1 MDWGR
6 DAQADGAPF
15 FRKNALSMTVMCHQ
29 LMSLP
34 PMLAPAGIKGKT
46 LSDGRGPNEFTPLVY
61 ETVQMLFDR
70 SMSSAGNGPICPV
83 GGFMLAVT

>member
-1 MDWGR
+1 MDSSR

-46 LSDGRGPNEFTPLVY
+46 IPGGRS
-61 ETVQMLFDR
+61 Q
-70 SMSSAGNGPICPV
+70 S
-83 GGFMLAVT
+83 